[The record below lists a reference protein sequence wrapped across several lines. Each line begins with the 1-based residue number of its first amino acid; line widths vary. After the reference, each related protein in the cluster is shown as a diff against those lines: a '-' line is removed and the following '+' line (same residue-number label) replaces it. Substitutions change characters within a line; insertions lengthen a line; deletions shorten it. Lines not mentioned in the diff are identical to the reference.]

1 MEADANV
8 AVDAGLSVLE
18 SHALAEEIE
27 HTVLHSVAHV
37 ENVVVHVNPVVDG
50 REPDELHEL
59 TQHHTSAQPPSQEY
73 LARQGKVF
81 SSC

>member
-8 AVDAGLSVLE
+8 AVDSRLTVLE

-27 HTVLHSVAHV
+27 HQVLHSVAHV

-59 TQHHTSAQPPSQEY
+59 TKHHTSARARREY
-73 LARQGKVF
+73 LARQGKV
-81 SSC
+81 SSS